1 MSANIHEI
9 LKEYW
14 GYDSFRSLQ
23 EDIIN
28 SVLKGNDTLALMPTG
43 GGKSITFQVPALAL
57 EGMCL
62 VISPLIAL
70 MKDQV
75 DNLRS
80 KGIAAMAIY
89 SGMSFYEIQKALEL
103 ASIGKL
109 KLLYCSPER
118 LETESFLSIAP
129 MLKLNLIAVDESH
142 CISEWGYDFRPS
154 YLKIAAVREYFPD
167 TPVLALT
174 ATATEDVK
182 IDIQEKLHF
191 KTKNLFQKS
200 FERENLIYAVLN
212 EESKKNRLIQLLTK
226 IKGCGIVY
234 ARTRRST
241 KELSELLNH
250 NHIKSDYYHGG
261 LNNQERSEKQK
272 NWKNDQTRII
282 VATNAFGM
290 GIDKANVRSVI
301 HFDIPDSLEAY
312 YQEAGRAGR
321 DLAKAYAIAL
331 VNNNDITLLE
341 ERIVKAIPTKKDI
354 VNTYQCLA
362 NYLQI
367 PEGAG
372 LQQTFDFNM
381 VQLCKT
387 YNLNAANA
395 YDCLKTLE
403 REGYIELIDDVF
415 LPSRLMFLLSYQ
427 DLYKFQLAE
436 TKMEPIIKTLLRSYE
451 GLFDYFIKIN
461 ETDLAKRLNTSKEI
475 VVKQLEYLSKAG
487 ILDYQA
493 SNEKS
498 HIFFPIERVKTNS
511 LMIDQKAL
519 EKRRQILE
527 KKIRSVMNYAFNTKS
542 CRSMVLLEYF
552 GEHLAKRCGHC
563 DYCLKMHNIDISNEE
578 YNEVSNIVQNLL
590 IEEAKHI
597 DSVIEAIKTYRK
609 ENVVKII
616 RWMIDDKVLQIDK
629 NNQLSKTK

>member
-1 MSANIHEI
+1 MPANIHEI

-14 GYDSFRSLQ
+14 GYDSFRPLQ

-43 GGKSITFQVPALAL
+43 GGKSITFQVPALAQD
-57 EGMCL
+57 GMCL

-80 KGIAAMAIY
+80 RGIAAMAIY
-89 SGMSFYEIQKALEL
+89 SGMSYYEIQKALEM
-103 ASIGKL
+103 AVAGKL

-118 LETESFLSIAP
+118 LETESFISKAP

-154 YLKIAAVREYFPD
+154 YLKIAAIREYFPD
-167 TPVLALT
+167 TAVLALT
-174 ATATEDVK
+174 ATATDDVK

-191 KTKNLFQKS
+191 KNKNVFQKS

-212 EESKKNRLIQLLTK
+212 EESKKNRLILLLTK
-226 IKGCGIVY
+226 IKGSGIVY
-234 ARTRRST
+234 TRTRRST

-250 NHIKSDYYHGG
+250 NQIKADFYHGG
-261 LNNQERSEKQK
+261 LNNQDRAEKQK
-272 NWKNDQTRII
+272 NWKTGQTRIM

-301 HFDIPDSLEAY
+301 HFDLPESLEAY

-321 DLAKAYAIAL
+321 DQAKSYAIAL
-331 VNNNDITLLE
+331 VNDNDIKILE
-341 ERIVKAIPTKKDI
+341 ERIANSIPTRKDI
-354 VNTYQCLA
+354 LHTYQCMA
-362 NYLQI
+362 NFLQI

-395 YDCLKTLE
+395 YDCLKILE
-403 REGYIELIDDVF
+403 KEGYIELIDDVY
-415 LPSRLMFLLSYQ
+415 LPSRLMFSVTYQQLYDYQLS
-427 DLYKFQLAE
+427 E
-436 TKMEPIIKTLLRSYE
+436 TKMEPLIKTLLRSYE
-451 GLFDYFIKIN
+451 GLFDYFVKIN
-461 ETDLAKRLNTSKEI
+461 ETDVAKRLNTSKEI
-475 VVKQLEYLSKAG
+475 VVKQLEYLSKTG
-487 ILDYQA
+487 VLDYQA

-498 HIFFPIERVKTNS
+498 HIFFPLERVS
-511 LMIDQKAL
+511 ALHLIIDQKAL
-519 EKRRQILE
+519 EKRKLILE
-527 KKIRSVMNYAFNTKS
+527 KKIRSIINYGFNTHN
-542 CRSMVLLEYF
+542 CRSKVLLGYF
-552 GEHLAKRCGHC
+552 GEKIANRCGHC
-563 DYCLKMHNIDISNEE
+563 DYCLKMHNIDISNKE
-578 YNEVSNIVQNLL
+578 YQEVSNILLNLL
-590 IEEAKHI
+590 EEQKMHI
-597 DSVIEAIKTYRK
+597 DQVIDFINSHKK

-616 RWMIDDKVLQIDK
+616 RWMIDDKILHIDK
-629 NNQLSKTK
+629 NDELSKTK